1 MLYFPQL
8 PAPSLG
14 FISALNN
21 LVTNSQTPGP
31 PLKLRVIIVSF
42 LDFKTIVI
50 KGSLNFF
57 FLYHAFYFN
66 NGVDFSS
73 SPFYTLSL
81 LGSKSES

>member
-8 PAPSLG
+8 PAPSLV

-21 LVTNSQTPGP
+21 LVTNFQTPGP
-31 PLKLRVIIVSF
+31 HLKLQVIIVSF
-42 LDFKTIVI
+42 LERDIVI

-57 FLYHAFYFN
+57 FLYLAFYFN

-73 SPFYTLSL
+73 SPSFYTLSL